1 MIGLPIAQTEMQ
13 TLDLLTMLVDS
24 SLLVPRVSPLREP
37 RYVMLEPIRQ
47 FGLRQLQAE
56 GERDDTYRAL
66 SRGLTDLAERARGE
80 IGGPHQKPWIDCLD
94 LERDTMRAVCEWA
107 IQAHE
112 PDIVLR
118 LGARLWYFWV
128 QHGNL
133 GEGRDL
139 LRRALSSPG
148 PQDETLRANA
158 IYNLGNIDGE
168 LLDYETA
175 RSGFA
180 ECLQIWERVDDRDG
194 IASAHNGLGLL
205 DRETGAYDVAA
216 ARFRLAAEIW
226 RELGD
231 EPGVAIT
238 TLNLGVVALMVG
250 ELPDAKAFLTQ
261 ALAMCRKLD
270 DIDRSAFVLN
280 WLGQVAS
287 LDGRQDEAQALFRQS
302 LETFVAIGDQ
312 RGETEVLYAM
322 ARRALDMG
330 DLQDAL
336 RLFHDALAQL
346 HARAERRGVPE
357 CIEGIAA
364 IAAMRG
370 NAAAAVRLLNAT
382 AAYRISSGAVAPFAE
397 RMQIERAWAA
407 VRDRL
412 DDDAIAEAARA
423 SQELSLDDLALDA
436 LRLLKRPADVTP
448 LSMLEKLSA
457 REQEVFTLLTQYLT
471 DREIAER
478 LFLSHRTVE
487 RHVGSILEK
496 LGVKNR
502 REAAALGTQRSAA

>member
-1 MIGLPIAQTEMQ
+1 
-13 TLDLLTMLVDS
+13 
-24 SLLVPRVSPLREP
+24 
-37 RYVMLEPIRQ
+37 
-47 FGLRQLQAE
+47 LQAE
-56 GERDDTYRAL
+56 GEYDDTYRAL
-66 SRGLTDLAERARGE
+66 SRGLTDLAERAVGE
-80 IGGPHQKPWIDCLD
+80 IGGPHQKPWIDR
-94 LERDTMRAVCEWA
+94 LEMEQATMRAVCEWA
-107 IQAHE
+107 IHINE

-118 LGARLWYFWV
+118 LGAKLWYFWM
-128 QHGNL
+128 QHGYL

-158 IYNLGNIDGE
+158 IYNMGNIDHE

-194 IASAHNGLGLL
+194 IACAHHGLGLL
-205 DRETGAYDVAA
+205 DREAGAYDAA
-216 ARFRLAAEIW
+216 TARFRLAAEIW

-238 TLNLGVVALMVG
+238 TLNLGVVALSAGV
-250 ELPDAKAFLTQ
+250 LPDAKASLTQ
-261 ALAMCRKLD
+261 ALAMFRKLN
-270 DIDRSAFVLN
+270 DIDRSAHVRN

-287 LDGRQDEAQALFRQS
+287 LDGHQDEAQALFHQS
-302 LETFVAIGDQ
+302 IETFIAIGNQ

-346 HARAERRGVPE
+346 HARAERRGIIE
-357 CIEGIAA
+357 CVEGIAA

-382 AAYRISSGAVAPFAE
+382 DAYRVGIGAVASFAE

-423 SQELSLDDLALDA
+423 GQELSLDDLALDA

-457 REQEVFTLLTQYLT
+457 REQEVFTLLTEYLT

-502 REAAALGTQRSAA
+502 REAAALGTQRTAA